1 VIRQVIGWAL
11 IVAAVGIVVY
21 AVATYLIMHLVLN
34 PNAPEGPR
42 TWPTPTY
49 TDVPLIPPPGDPG
62 PV

>member
-1 VIRQVIGWAL
+1 MIRQLIGWTLA
-11 IVAAVGIVVY
+11 VAAWGVVVY
-21 AVATYLIMHLVLN
+21 VIATLLIAHFVLT
-34 PNAPEGPR
+34 PNAPREPR